1 MSRAAAWVGALG
13 CLACARAAE
22 MPPDQATAPAGA
34 PARGERPPV
43 EAGLPRVR
51 ANDNRVPAGR
61 LTRDTLR
68 ISLVVRM
75 ADWYPEADDGP
86 HITVAAFSEGNRA
99 PEIPG
104 PLIRVPTGAV
114 IDATVRNALADSTI
128 VVRGLDTRPAS
139 ARDSLVIPPGASA
152 RVRFP
157 AGAPG
162 TYFYSATQGVQDT
175 LVEREQLDGA
185 FIVDSAGAR
194 PDDRVFVMN
203 IWGEPIDRA
212 APLAIA
218 NYRNALAIN
227 GKSFPWDERITAGV
241 GDTLRWRWVNPTLR
255 AHPMHLHGFFF
266 RVDAKGDELRDTT
279 YARAARRLA
288 VTENMW
294 PGQTMSIA
302 WSPDRPGDWL
312 FHCHIGFHVV
322 PATRLDP
329 PPPGAHENH
338 SGDFT
343 RHMAGLTLAI
353 AVRPP
358 PGWHEP
364 AEVAPRRL
372 HIYVDEGARRGRAP
386 RALGY
391 VITEDSSPTPP
402 RDSADVP
409 GPVLVVY
416 RGQPTEVTVV
426 NRLSE
431 ATSVHW
437 HGLELGSYSDGV
449 AGWSGW
455 GTHVAPAIQPGDSF
469 VAHLTLAR
477 SGTFIYHTHLNDF
490 AQLTSGLY
498 GVIVVLEPGQRFDP
512 STDHVFVAGWDGEES
527 PLSPVPAYVI
537 VNGDSLPPPLEVR
550 AGVPQRL
557 RFVNI
562 GMAYRLTFSLAR
574 DSTPA
579 TWRPLAKDGADL
591 PPAQSGPGPA
601 KTALSVGE
609 TRDFEF
615 VAPSPGE
622 YVLSVTAGPFKLW
635 QQKLVA
641 RLQGAP
647 PT

>member
-1 MSRAAAWVGALG
+1 MSRAAAVLAAL
-13 CLACARAAE
+13 CALAGARATEA
-22 MPPDQATAPAGA
+22 PAARTAPPA
-34 PARGERPPV
+34 PAAAIASRAAAPRRIAESR
-43 EAGLPRVR
+43 LPRVR
-51 ANDNRVPAGR
+51 ANDNRRPAGR
-61 LTRDTLR
+61 LAKDTLR

-86 HITVAAFSEGNRA
+86 HIAVAAFAEGNRA

-104 PLIRVPTGAV
+104 PLIRVPTGTV
-114 IDATVRNALADSTI
+114 IDAIVRNALADSTI
-128 VVRGLDTRPAS
+128 VIRGLVARPAS
-139 ARDSLVIPPGASA
+139 ARDSLVIPPGGSA

-162 TYFYSATQGVQDT
+162 TYFYHATLGVQDT

-185 FIVDSAGAR
+185 FIVDSAGVR

-203 IWGEPIDRA
+203 IWGEPVDPA
-212 APLAIA
+212 QPLTIA

-227 GKSFPWDERITAGV
+227 GKSFPYDERVTAAV
-241 GDTLRWRWVNPTLR
+241 GDTIRWRWVNPTVR

-266 RVDAKGDELRDTT
+266 RVDAKGDERADTA
-279 YARAARRLA
+279 YAPAARRLA
-288 VTENMW
+288 VTENMR
-294 PGQTMSIA
+294 PGQTMRIV
-302 WSPDRPGDWL
+302 WSPDRPGNWL

-343 RHMAGLTLAI
+343 QHMAGLTLGI
-353 AVRPP
+353 TVRPP
-358 PGWHEP
+358 PGWHEL
-364 AEVAPRRL
+364 AEVVPRRL
-372 HIYVDEGARRGRAP
+372 HLYVDEGPRRGRAP

-391 VITEDSSPTPP
+391 VITEDSSPAPP

-409 GPVLVVY
+409 GPPLVVY

-449 AGWSGW
+449 AGWSGF
-455 GTHVAPAIQPGDSF
+455 GTRVAPAIQPGDSF

-490 AQLTSGLY
+490 EQLTSGLY
-498 GVIVVLEPGQRFDP
+498 GAIVVLEPGQRFDP

-527 PLSPVPAYVI
+527 PFSPVPAHVI

-562 GMAYRLTFSLAR
+562 GMGYRLTFALVR

-579 TWRPLAKDGADL
+579 TWRPVAKDGADL

-601 KTALSVGE
+601 KTALAVGE
-609 TRDFEF
+609 TRDVEF
-615 VAPSPGE
+615 VPPSPGE

-635 QQKLVA
+635 EQKLVA
-641 RLQGAP
+641 ASR
-647 PT
+647 

>member
-1 MSRAAAWVGALG
+1 MSRAAALLAAL
-13 CLACARAAE
+13 CALAGARATEPRA
-22 MPPDQATAPAGA
+22 AP
-34 PARGERPPV
+34 
-43 EAGLPRVR
+43 GLPRVR

-86 HITVAAFSEGNRA
+86 HIAVAAFAEGNRA

-104 PLIRVPTGAV
+104 PLIRVPTGTV

-128 VVRGLDTRPAS
+128 VVRGLDTRPAPV
-139 ARDSLVIPPGASA
+139 RDSLVIPPGASA

-162 TYFYSATQGVQDT
+162 TYFYNAIVGVQDT

-194 PDDRVFVMN
+194 ADDRVFVMN
-203 IWGEPIDRA
+203 IWGEPLDRA
-212 APLAIA
+212 APLTDA

-227 GKSFPWDERITAGV
+227 GKSFPYDERIAATV
-241 GDTLRWRWVNPTLR
+241 GDTIRWRWVNPTLR

-266 RVDAKGDELRDTT
+266 RVDAKGDERADTA
-279 YARAARRLA
+279 YAPAARRLA

-294 PGQTMSIA
+294 PGQTMRIV

-343 RHMAGLTLAI
+343 QHMAGLVLAI

-358 PGWHEP
+358 PGWREP

-372 HIYVDEGARRGRAP
+372 HLYVDEGPRRGRAP

-391 VITEDSSPTPP
+391 VITEDSSPSPP
-402 RDSADVP
+402 RDSVDVP
-409 GPVLVVY
+409 GPPLVVY

-426 NRLSE
+426 NRLPE

-437 HGLELGSYSDGV
+437 HGLELPSYSDGV
-449 AGWSGW
+449 AGWSGF
-455 GTHVAPAIQPGDSF
+455 GTHVASAIQPGDSF

-477 SGTFIYHTHLNDF
+477 SGTFIYHTHLNDYE
-490 AQLTSGLY
+490 QLTSGLY
-498 GVIVVLEPGQRFDP
+498 GAIVVLEPGERFDP
-512 STDHVFVAGWDGEES
+512 STDHVFVAGWDG
-527 PLSPVPAYVI
+527 PGGLPPDLAHVV
-537 VNGDSLPPPLEVR
+537 VNGDSLPPPLEIA

-562 GMAYRLTFSLAR
+562 GVAYRLTFTLAR

-579 TWRPLAKDGADL
+579 TWRPVAKDGADL

-615 VAPSPGE
+615 VPPLPGE
-622 YVLSVTAGPFKLW
+622 YVLSVTAGPYKFW
-635 QQKLVA
+635 RQKLVA
-641 RLQGAP
+641 VSR
-647 PT
+647 

>member
-1 MSRAAAWVGALG
+1 MSRAFVSLVVLG
-13 CLACARAAE
+13 MVACAPAARPPAAPAAATPAIAAE
-22 MPPDQATAPAGA
+22 P
-34 PARGERPPV
+34 
-43 EAGLPRVR
+43 GLPRVR
-51 ANDNRVPAGR
+51 ANDNRRPAGR
-61 LTRDTLR
+61 LARDTLR

-75 ADWYPEADDGP
+75 SEWYPEADDGP
-86 HITVAAFSEGNRA
+86 HVAVAAFAEGNAA

-104 PLIRVPTGAV
+104 PLIRVPAGAV

-128 VVRGLDTRPAS
+128 TVRGLVTRPAS
-139 ARDSLVIPPGASA
+139 ARDSLVILPGRSA

-162 TYFYSATQGVQDT
+162 TYFYSATLGVQDT

-203 IWGEPIDRA
+203 IWGEPLDRA
-212 APLAIA
+212 APLTDA

-227 GKSFPWDERITAGV
+227 GHSFPYDERVVAAV
-241 GDTLRWRWVNPTLR
+241 GDTVRWRWVNPTLR

-279 YARAARRLA
+279 YAPDARRLA

-322 PATRLDP
+322 PDARLDP
-329 PPPGAHENH
+329 PPPGAHQYH

-343 RHMAGLTLAI
+343 QHMAGLVLPIT
-353 AVRPP
+353 VRAPS
-358 PGWHEP
+358 GWREP
-364 AEVAPRRL
+364 AEVEPRRL
-372 HIYVDEGARRGRAP
+372 RLYVDEGARHGRAP

-391 VITEDSSPTPP
+391 VLADGSAPP
-402 RDSADVP
+402 PPADAVDVP

-416 RGQPTEVTVV
+416 RGQPTDITVV
-426 NRLSE
+426 NRLRE
-431 ATSVHW
+431 TTAVHW
-437 HGLELGSYSDGV
+437 HGLELESYSDGV
-449 AGWSGW
+449 AGWSGL
-455 GTHVAPAIQPGDSF
+455 GAHVAPAIQPGDSF

-477 SGTFIYHTHLNDF
+477 AGTFMYHTHLNDQE
-490 AQLTSGLY
+490 QLTSGLY
-498 GVIVVLEPGQRFDP
+498 GAIVVLEPGRRFDP
-512 STDHVFVAGWDGEES
+512 ATDHVFVAGWDG
-527 PLSPVPAYVI
+527 PGGLPPDLAHVV
-537 VNGDSLPPPLEVR
+537 VNGDSLPPPLEVT

-557 RFVNI
+557 RLVNI
-562 GMAYRLTFSLAR
+562 GLAYRLTFSLAR

-591 PPAQSGPGPA
+591 PPAQSEPGPA
-601 KTALSVGE
+601 RTALAVGE

-615 VAPSPGE
+615 VPPSAGE
-622 YVLSVTAGPFKLW
+622 YVLRVTAGPYRFW
-635 QQKLVA
+635 SERLVA
-641 RLQGAP
+641 R
-647 PT
+647 